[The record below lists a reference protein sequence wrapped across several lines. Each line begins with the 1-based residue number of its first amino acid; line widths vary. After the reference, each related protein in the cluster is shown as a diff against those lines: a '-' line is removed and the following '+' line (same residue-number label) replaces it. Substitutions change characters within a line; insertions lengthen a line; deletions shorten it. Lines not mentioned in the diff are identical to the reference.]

1 MKALVK
7 SNIESFL
14 DILRKV
20 KEKTGIKGEPPTTL
34 LLAPE
39 VKAFSGFS
47 DDDKRRVFGEFK
59 DKI

>member
-1 MKALVK
+1 MVK
-7 SNIESFL
+7 SNIEAFI
-14 DILRKV
+14 DILRRV

-39 VKAFSGFS
+39 VKSFSGFTE
-47 DDDKRRVFGEFK
+47 DEKRRVFLEFK